1 MNIKKYE
8 AFVRAVELGSLSKAS
23 EELGYTQSGISHM
36 MQSLEDEIG
45 FPLMVRTSSGI
56 LPNAEGQEL
65 LPIIRQLLN
74 TNECLEQYIAKI
86 KGADTGRIRIAS
98 FSSVAIYWLPSI
110 ISAFQKNYPNVEIQM
125 IEGGADT
132 IETMMENRE
141 ADLCLYTG
149 GEGRDFDWIPLCR
162 DQLLA
167 LLPPGHPLTEGE
179 VIPIEAFE
187 SEQFIMPLA
196 GYDYEVH
203 HILDQLSH
211 YPNIRFSA
219 CNDYAIISMVT
230 QGLGVSILPELL
242 LRNYRNDAV
251 AMPMSPA
258 QYRILGMGVPQIRTA
273 SPVTRNFMEYVQTYV
288 RNLQKSSDSTVHI
301 QNA

>member
-1 MNIKKYE
+1 
-8 AFVRAVELGSLSKAS
+8 
-23 EELGYTQSGISHM
+23 
-36 MQSLEDEIG
+36 
-45 FPLMVRTSSGI
+45 
-56 LPNAEGQEL
+56 
-65 LPIIRQLLN
+65 
-74 TNECLEQYIAKI
+74 
-86 KGADTGRIRIAS
+86 
-98 FSSVAIYWLPSI
+98 
-110 ISAFQKNYPNVEIQM
+110 
-125 IEGGADT
+125 
-132 IETMMENRE
+132 
-141 ADLCLYTG
+141 
-149 GEGRDFDWIPLCR
+149 
-162 DQLLA
+162 
-167 LLPPGHPLTEGE
+167 
-179 VIPIEAFE
+179 
-187 SEQFIMPLA
+187 MPLA

-203 HILDQLSH
+203 HILDQLGH

-288 RNLQKSSDSTVHI
+288 RNLQKRSERTAGI